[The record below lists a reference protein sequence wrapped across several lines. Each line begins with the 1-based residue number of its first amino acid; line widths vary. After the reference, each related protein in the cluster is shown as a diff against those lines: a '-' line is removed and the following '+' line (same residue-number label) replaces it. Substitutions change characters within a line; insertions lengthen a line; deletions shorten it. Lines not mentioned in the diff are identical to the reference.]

1 MSLLLRRVDEEQTIA
16 TAVKHLIAFLGYSQS
31 RIQHPVYRQFV
42 QAPLARR
49 NATLLF
55 QSRPLEERELVHEI
69 NELRRRE
76 GVQHCELMFHIC
88 ASLTDP
94 NMGQQIVQTVTLIHK
109 LYDCPSYVYCLL
121 PDLATCTDEQR
132 KTAWKCLASINN
144 GVTDYPHLRL
154 ISQCFVYTDATQKSL
169 ARFLYQLT
177 NEPEAL
183 DFIERYRYMGK
194 LVTRRN
200 MQDVSYVPEF
210 PGFMATFNATGIN
223 YPDEEIRYYIH
234 QSYLNALL
242 QLSRPQS
249 NPIDMERCNEHV
261 NALLGNLPLSNEELT
276 LSADHF
282 IELSQDARHKPW
294 TRVADYWQLQ
304 LDNAIKDLED
314 RPHDEWLN
322 VLKRSLEVCYQTKY
336 RELGVDLFYANQK
349 KLTSKYCAIVL
360 EQLRLGLRQ
369 IMQHNPYP
377 PETSQD
383 IVRSLVNRLQ
393 QSSMSLNMQLS
404 EGKEELKRIE
414 NKLNDLQKEWEAMGF
429 FDRMRG
435 KDKGL
440 VGSYADELKHYYQ
453 RRNELHGADFGVKLL
468 NELIPQISALPD
480 AENHL
485 GQICQA
491 ALEQTAH
498 YLDNNPP
505 TEFMDKNF
513 EVQPVLDA
521 AAAIRTDLNS
531 LQHDYLLLLGL
542 LYGTIAPRP
551 DMAIM
556 APTDSDMLLQ
566 QLREA
571 LSEKIDGY
579 IHARI
584 GQGTMPPVLDVNV
597 MERLASVYADR
608 GGLTALVDQLK
619 QETALTL
626 KLKGEGGRKEQY
638 LLIAPDC
645 KELETRYIQSNDTS
659 SVQMLHILTSI
670 SLTDLDGFSGQR
682 LFVEPSMF

>member
-1 MSLLLRRVDEEQTIA
+1 MPLLLLRDDEEPTIA
-16 TAVKHLIAFLGYSQS
+16 NAVKHLIAFLGYSQS

-76 GVQHCELMFHIC
+76 GLHCELMFHIC

-94 NMGQQIVQTVTLIHK
+94 GMGQQIVQTVTLIHK
-109 LYDCPSYVYCLL
+109 LYDCPSYVYCLM

-132 KTAWKCLASINN
+132 KTAWKCLAAINN

-194 LVTRRN
+194 LVTRRKA
-200 MQDVSYVPEF
+200 QDTTYVPEF

-261 NALLGNLPLSNEELT
+261 NAMLSNLPLSNEELT

-282 IELSQDARHKPW
+282 IELPQDAHHKAW
-294 TRVADYWQLQ
+294 TRVADYWQQQ
-304 LDNAIKDLED
+304 LNAAIKDLED

-322 VLKRSLEVCYQTKY
+322 MLRRSLEVCYQTKY

-349 KLTSKYCAIVL
+349 KLTSKYCAIIL
-360 EQLRLGLRQ
+360 EQLKQGLKH

-383 IVRSLVNRLQ
+383 IVRSMVNRLQ
-393 QSSMSLNMQLS
+393 QSSMSLNMQLN
-404 EGKEELKRIE
+404 EGKEELKNIE
-414 NKLNDLQKEWEAMGF
+414 QKLNDLRKDWEAMGF

-435 KDKGL
+435 KDKEL
-440 VGSYADELKHYYQ
+440 VNAYAQELKHFYQ
-453 RRNELHGADFGVKLL
+453 RRNELQGADFGVKLL
-468 NELIPQISALPD
+468 NELIPQITALPD
-480 AENHL
+480 ADSHL
-485 GQICQA
+485 GQMCQM

-505 TEFMDKNF
+505 SEFMDKNF
-513 EVQPVLDA
+513 ETQPVLDA
-521 AAAIRTDLNS
+521 ANAIRTDDDS
-531 LQHDYLLLLGL
+531 LQQDYLLLLGL
-542 LYGTIAPRP
+542 LHGTVAPRT
-551 DMAIM
+551 DMAVM

-571 LSEKIDGY
+571 LSDKIDGY

-584 GQGTMPPVLDVNV
+584 EQGTMPPVLDVNV
-597 MERLASVYADR
+597 MERLAAVYADK
-608 GGLTALVDQLK
+608 GGLATLVEHLK
-619 QETALTL
+619 NETALTL

-645 KELETRYIQSNDTS
+645 KELQTRYIQSGDTS

-670 SLTDLDGFSGQR
+670 SLTDLDGFAGQR

>member
-1 MSLLLRRVDEEQTIA
+1 MPLLLLRDDEEPTIA
-16 TAVKHLIAFLGYSQS
+16 NAVKHLIAFLGYSQS

-76 GVQHCELMFHIC
+76 GLHCELMFHIC

-94 NMGQQIVQTVTLIHK
+94 GMGQQIVQTVTLIHK
-109 LYDCPSYVYCLL
+109 LYDCPSYVYCLM

-132 KTAWKCLASINN
+132 KTAWKCLAAINN

-194 LVTRRN
+194 LVTRRKA
-200 MQDVSYVPEF
+200 QDTTYVPEF

-261 NALLGNLPLSNEELT
+261 NALLSNLPLSNEELT

-282 IELSQDARHKPW
+282 IELPQDARHKAW
-294 TRVADYWQLQ
+294 TRVADYWQQQ
-304 LDNAIKDLED
+304 LNTAIKDLED

-322 VLKRSLEVCYQTKY
+322 MLRRSLEVCYQTKY

-349 KLTSKYCAIVL
+349 KLTSKYCAIIL
-360 EQLRLGLRQ
+360 EQLKQGLKH

-383 IVRSLVNRLQ
+383 IVRSMVNRLQ
-393 QSSMSLNMQLS
+393 QSSMSLNMQLN
-404 EGKEELKRIE
+404 EGKEELKNIE
-414 NKLNDLQKEWEAMGF
+414 QKLNDLRKDWEAMGF

-435 KDKGL
+435 KDKEL
-440 VGSYADELKHYYQ
+440 VNAYAQELKHFYQ
-453 RRNELHGADFGVKLL
+453 RRNELQGADFGVKLL
-468 NELIPQISALPD
+468 NELIPQITALPD
-480 AENHL
+480 ADSHL
-485 GQICQA
+485 GQMCQM

-505 TEFMDKNF
+505 SEFMDKNF
-513 EVQPVLDA
+513 ETQPVLDA
-521 AAAIRTDLNS
+521 ANAIRTDADS
-531 LQHDYLLLLGL
+531 LQQDYLLLLGL
-542 LYGTIAPRP
+542 LHGTVAPRT
-551 DMAIM
+551 DMAVM

-571 LSEKIDGY
+571 LSDKIDGY

-584 GQGTMPPVLDVNV
+584 EQGTMPPILDVNV
-597 MERLASVYADR
+597 MERLAAVYADK
-608 GGLTALVDQLK
+608 GGLATLVEHLK
-619 QETALTL
+619 NETALTL

-645 KELETRYIQSNDTS
+645 KELQTRYIQSGDTS

-670 SLTDLDGFSGQR
+670 SLTDLDGFAGQR

>member
-1 MSLLLRRVDEEQTIA
+1 MPLLLLRDDEEPTIA
-16 TAVKHLIAFLGYSQS
+16 NAVKHLIAFLGYSQS

-76 GVQHCELMFHIC
+76 GLHCELMFHIC

-94 NMGQQIVQTVTLIHK
+94 GMGQQIVQTVTLIHK
-109 LYDCPSYVYCLL
+109 LYDCPSYVYCLM
-121 PDLATCTDEQR
+121 PDLATCTDDQR
-132 KTAWKCLASINN
+132 KTAWKCLAAINN

-194 LVTRRN
+194 LVTRRKA
-200 MQDVSYVPEF
+200 QDTTYVPEF

-242 QLSRPQS
+242 QMSRPQS

-261 NALLGNLPLSNEELT
+261 NAMLSNLPLSNEELT

-282 IELSQDARHKPW
+282 IELPQDAHHKAW
-294 TRVADYWQLQ
+294 TRVADYWQQQ
-304 LDNAIKDLED
+304 LNTAIKDLED

-322 VLKRSLEVCYQTKY
+322 MLRRSLEVCYQTKY

-349 KLTSKYCAIVL
+349 KLTSKYCAIIL
-360 EQLRLGLRQ
+360 EQLKQGLKH

-383 IVRSLVNRLQ
+383 IVRSMVNRLQ
-393 QSSMSLNMQLS
+393 QSSMSLNMQLN
-404 EGKEELKRIE
+404 EGKEELKNIE
-414 NKLNDLQKEWEAMGF
+414 QKLNDLRKDWEAMGF

-435 KDKGL
+435 KDKEL
-440 VGSYADELKHYYQ
+440 VNAYAQELKHFYQ
-453 RRNELHGADFGVKLL
+453 RRNELQGADFGVKLL
-468 NELIPQISALPD
+468 NELIPQITALPD
-480 AENHL
+480 ADSHL
-485 GQICQA
+485 GQMCQM

-505 TEFMDKNF
+505 SEFMDKNF
-513 EVQPVLDA
+513 ETQPVLDA
-521 AAAIRTDLNS
+521 ANAIRTDADS
-531 LQHDYLLLLGL
+531 LQQDYLLLLGL
-542 LYGTIAPRP
+542 LHGTVAPRT
-551 DMAIM
+551 DMAVM

-571 LSEKIDGY
+571 LSDKIDGY

-584 GQGTMPPVLDVNV
+584 EQGTMPPILDVNV
-597 MERLASVYADR
+597 MERLAAVYADK
-608 GGLTALVDQLK
+608 GGLATLVEHLK
-619 QETALTL
+619 NETALTL

-645 KELETRYIQSNDTS
+645 KELQTRYIQSSDTS

-670 SLTDLDGFSGQR
+670 SLTDLDGFAGQR